1 MKIRQIC
8 LHLLMLTVMFCLPAK
23 VHAAKV
29 ANFWDVVIPVENQ
42 GAASFQK
49 AAKRGLERVL
59 IRASGEQNVLDNSE
73 ISQAMANAERY
84 VSQYAY
90 GGEFDRPTVTL
101 SYASAPVVA
110 LLRKAELPV
119 WSDDRPMLVS
129 WLVVDGPEGK
139 QFVTEEAFPELAKA
153 LSAEASRRG
162 LALTLPLYDL
172 RDTTAISPDSLWNLD
187 SFAVQQASQRYNTQS
202 ILIGRLSPL
211 SGGVWVSEWAYMQEG
226 QTRRMDARDA
236 AFRFL
241 RPAMNMVADTM
252 ASAYAVAPVQQ
263 SLDLAMGTV
272 MHVSGVSGFSDYAEV
287 VRHLEASPAVAHANV
302 VWMSDSDLLI
312 NLVLRGNPEKVLG
325 YLRLGRQLVEAG
337 ETAGSFLPPEHLA
350 VDWFYRWAGRSG
362 L

>member
-1 MKIRQIC
+1 
-8 LHLLMLTVMFCLPAK
+8 
-23 VHAAKV
+23 
-29 ANFWDVVIPVENQ
+29 
-42 GAASFQK
+42 
-49 AAKRGLERVL
+49 
-59 IRASGEQNVLDNSE
+59 
-73 ISQAMANAERY
+73 
-84 VSQYAY
+84 
-90 GGEFDRPTVTL
+90 
-101 SYASAPVVA
+101 
-110 LLRKAELPV
+110 
-119 WSDDRPMLVS
+119 
-129 WLVVDGPEGK
+129 
-139 QFVTEEAFPELAKA
+139 
-153 LSAEASRRG
+153 
-162 LALTLPLYDL
+162 
-172 RDTTAISPDSLWNLD
+172 
-187 SFAVQQASQRYNTQS
+187 
-202 ILIGRLSPL
+202 
-211 SGGVWVSEWAYMQEG
+211 MQEG

-252 ASAYAVAPVQQ
+252 ADAYAVAPVQQ

-350 VDWFYRWAGRSG
+350 VDWFYRWTGRSG